1 MYHCKVRQSQT
12 WLSGLPS
19 SLCWAKIKHIP
30 RKICW
35 FQAGVAKLY
44 WQEGFWI
51 WCQYSLYVFPKGP
64 SADFVRIRGLFRTQQ
79 AKFRKCG
86 FWVLGGYGDTRTLAI
101 TCVGKCQCVCFCS
114 QTSHYLREYG
124 NWVKTSTV
132 YIYIYM
138 YYCKI
143 YFAAA
148 FSFLQSPILD

>member
-12 WLSGLPS
+12 WFSGLPS

-114 QTSHYLREYG
+114 QTSTTDLSLFA
-124 NWVKTSTV
+124 WVWKLGKDIYS
-132 YIYIYM
+132 IYICIIVKY
-138 YYCKI
+138 I
-143 YFAAA
+143 
-148 FSFLQSPILD
+148 LQLRFHSYNPPF